1 MTDMYK
7 ELNSCRIL
15 FSTQSGRSKAA
26 ARRTSRILSEQTN
39 LNLENAAGSTF
50 DDGVSSLP
58 DLVQS
63 LKNSF
68 LILFVSTTGDG
79 EHTDSI
85 QHFWRQ
91 L

>member
-1 MTDMYK
+1 MTDMY
-7 ELNSCRIL
+7 EGLTSCRIL
-15 FSTQSGRSKAA
+15 YSTQSGRSKAA
-26 ARRTSRILSEQTN
+26 ARRTARILREQTN

-50 DDGVSSLP
+50 DDGVRSLP

-63 LKNSF
+63 LRNSF

-85 QHFWRQ
+85 QRFWRQ